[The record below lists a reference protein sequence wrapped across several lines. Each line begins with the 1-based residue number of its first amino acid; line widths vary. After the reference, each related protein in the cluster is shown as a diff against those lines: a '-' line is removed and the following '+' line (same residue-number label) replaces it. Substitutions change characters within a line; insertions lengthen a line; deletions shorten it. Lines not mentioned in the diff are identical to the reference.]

1 MKGGEVYYGYI
12 LILMYIIGESLSEP
26 HTNQYY
32 EKIAVIYVCMF
43 S

>member
-1 MKGGEVYYGYI
+1 MYYGYI

-32 EKIAVIYVCMF
+32 EKIAIFMYVCF
-43 S
+43 HSICA